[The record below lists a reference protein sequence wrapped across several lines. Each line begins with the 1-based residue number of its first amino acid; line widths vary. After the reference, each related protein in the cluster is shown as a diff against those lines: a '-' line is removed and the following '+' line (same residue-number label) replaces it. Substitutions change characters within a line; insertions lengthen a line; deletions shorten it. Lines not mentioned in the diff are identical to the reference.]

1 MVARSMGTLGQ
12 VVKSLVISRSLAA
25 DVLHKTTDAEVAAIT
40 ALERDGRVGSHPNDV
55 N

>member
-1 MVARSMGTLGQ
+1 MAENF
-12 VVKSLVISRSLAA
+12 A
-25 DVLHKTTDAEVAAIT
+25 VLDFALTDAEIAAIT